1 MLTRTEKHEIEL
13 IIKGNGSLADRKI
26 KYYIEQL
33 LAKCEHRSNIPE
45 HGNQQNGWTTQNH
58 SKLFT
63 YFRLKNLNKLVALQ
77 NLSIDYNWKIIRK
90 I

>member
-45 HGNQQNGWTTQNH
+45 HGNQQNG
-58 SKLFT
+58 
-63 YFRLKNLNKLVALQ
+63 
-77 NLSIDYNWKIIRK
+77 
-90 I
+90 